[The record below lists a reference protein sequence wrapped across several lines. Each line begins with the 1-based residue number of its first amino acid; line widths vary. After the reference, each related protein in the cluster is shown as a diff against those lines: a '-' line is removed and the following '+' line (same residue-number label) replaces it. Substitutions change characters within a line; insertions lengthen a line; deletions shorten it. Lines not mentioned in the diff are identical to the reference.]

1 MGQLMPLPLTVPC
14 FSKIQIGF
22 TFLVLAHLGS
32 PGKRAVKRMCV
43 CVTAAD
49 RPCPTKGCVGRLRL
63 RACRG
68 HGGYPVTHFWREVPD
83 PRPGMGATTT
93 IFFQAKGD
101 HDHPPPLRKSV
112 PAAATATRAKTRLKE
127 NRTPVS

>member
-1 MGQLMPLPLTVPC
+1 
-14 FSKIQIGF
+14 
-22 TFLVLAHLGS
+22 
-32 PGKRAVKRMCV
+32 
-43 CVTAAD
+43 
-49 RPCPTKGCVGRLRL
+49 VGRLRL